1 MAACKFI
8 IPKIGEN
15 KDKQT
20 QSILWNN
27 ILDRVKNVEKTN
39 KLYQVAYSSKFKKAF
54 GDWINNPNKIDK
66 SKVDVNGEPL
76 FNELERFILD
86 YVNKNASKT
95 SQNEN
100 ENTVEIKDLND
111 ISNEVLDTYF
121 PLDVEDQK
129 PDGEF
134 NVPGDLYEK
143 IYAKVINYV
152 GKLKDRQKF
161 FETLQKGRKGKF
173 SPSVQAIDRLELLIA
188 EFGNSLEQAKLEHSK
203 GALIQAYSRM
213 LDEIITETGRISK
226 YVNNSNNIKT
236 EPYISVVLE
245 GLQVIESYKS
255 IGLAVD
261 MGITNSNIDK
271 KMVQAQSMLDTL
283 KDDLTDSI
291 NNFMQELVK
300 DKTSNKNLT
309 QEDIAKLLK
318 ETYDIS
324 LVELNLSDMS
334 NSPDTLLAIV
344 DKIFKD
350 AQQTT
355 FDRHDEFRREL
366 HRVGNLLSRVW
377 KGDKSKMFDFMLERD
392 ENGKL
397 NGRYTQK
404 IGKQFYDRYYKLKNA
419 LFDKDGK
426 KREYIY
432 IKNVNTAKKADLEHN
447 LALQQDKKALSDFN
461 SPEIIDIKNGT
472 YSDGHY
478 RKYTDEYKQQRSK
491 YMFFGTS
498 GWEVKP
504 EWENTTE
511 YSLFLNRYY
520 QDAVEVLV
528 AVKDKVGKEY
538 VHLGRTQ
545 YQTLRFVKS
554 EFIEIRDFNSKGE
567 DMRNPKWVKLQNPTN
582 ELERQQ
588 SNFYNFFINSY
599 EGKDGA
605 LSKLPIDI
613 RNQMIGKIP
622 RVRMNLMNQVTSNK
636 EGFIKVLAKSIR
648 QWGRPV
654 EHSTMRLTDEQG
666 LISDGL
672 PIFFTGDLQ
681 SQKRIDNL
689 EAKAKK
695 LKEDFVAKKISQV
708 EYNEKKTEIRRLLSI
723 EYGKVSAENINTDLV
738 NSLERFSMMSENY
751 EVMSNIEDTIKA
763 IAYTVENR
771 KVIAKD
777 SKGNILTK
785 MGDKD
790 KSPVLIQ
797 GKDSNAYKRLSK
809 WMRMVYYNNA
819 EVDTST
825 AANVAKKIQNT
836 TSFVGMGLNIFASI
850 NNYVMG
856 RINNAIEAWGGQHF
870 GTKEYF
876 QAVKEY
882 NKYISGLNSNGI
894 FAELKHSKLD
904 KDKYKDHRHY
914 SKYSALVNQF
924 RMVRK
929 FGSGDGR
936 AEGSMVDWVYAVQ
949 EGGEWNVQSK
959 TGIAIL
965 MTEKVKTKDGNKIS
979 IWDAYTF
986 DNNSGKLILDPNVEF
1001 TAEQRHAITNKIY
1014 EVNKLIH
1021 GNYAHEDRMVIQQ
1034 HWLGQLGAQFHK
1046 WVVPAM
1052 KARFQKRYY
1061 NENLGDIEGRYI
1073 TLASFFKYAFQL
1085 GFNFKNA
1092 YQAMDQNQK
1101 ANLRKNVVELG
1112 FLMASFAMQAIFSG
1126 IASGIPP
1133 EDESLKRFFNFLT
1146 YQQSRQIDEIRTLI
1160 PLAGTQEQYQLA
1172 KSPLAGLKTIKDFAE
1187 AVWGTVS
1194 IPYDAVT
1201 DNMRFERGVNKGE
1214 LRWWK
1219 EWKDVIPGLKQMNR
1233 WDAFET
1239 VKNFY
1244 IR

>member
-8 IPKIGEN
+8 TPKIGEN
-15 KDKQT
+15 KDNQT

-27 ILDRVKNVEKTN
+27 ILDRVKNVDKTN
-39 KLYQVAYSSKFKKAF
+39 KLYQVAYSNKFLKSF
-54 GDWINNPNKIDK
+54 GDWIKDPSKINNSKIDN
-66 SKVDVNGEPL
+66 NGEPL
-76 FNELERFILD
+76 FNELEKFILD
-86 YVNKNASKT
+86 YVNKNRPKDSD
-95 SQNEN
+95 NE
-100 ENTVEIKDLND
+100 TAGTEIKDLND
-111 ISNEVLDTYF
+111 VNNDVLDKHF
-121 PLDVEDQK
+121 PLDVDDQK

-134 NVPGDLYEK
+134 NIPGDLYDK

-173 SPSVQAIDRLELLIA
+173 SPSAQSIDRLELLIA
-188 EFGNSLEQAKLEHSK
+188 EFGNSLEEARLQHSK
-203 GALIQAYSRM
+203 GTLIQAYSKM

-226 YVNNSNNIKT
+226 YVNNPNNIKT

-261 MGITNSNIDK
+261 MGLSNSNVDK
-271 KMVQAQSMLDTL
+271 KMVQAQDMLDTL
-283 KDDLTDSI
+283 KDDLTESI
-291 NNFMQELVK
+291 NDFMQELVK
-300 DKTSNKNLT
+300 DKTTNKDLT
-309 QEDIAKLLK
+309 QEDIQRLLQ
-318 ETYDIS
+318 ETYDINIA
-324 LVELNLSDMS
+324 ELNLADIA
-334 NSPDTLLAIV
+334 NSPDTLLAIADRV
-344 DKIFKD
+344 FKQ
-350 AQQTT
+350 AQQET
-355 FDRHDEFRREL
+355 FDRHDEFKHEL
-366 HRVGNLLSRVW
+366 HRVGNLLSKLW

-392 ENGKL
+392 DNGKL
-397 NGRYTQK
+397 TGRYTQR
-404 IGKQFYDRYYKLKNA
+404 IGKQFFDRYYKLKNT
-419 LFDKDGK
+419 LYDKEGK

-432 IKNVNTAKKADLEHN
+432 IKDVKTAKKEDLEHN
-447 LALQQDKKALSDFN
+447 IALQKDKKALFDFN
-461 SPEIIDIKNGT
+461 NPEIVDYQEGI
-472 YSDGHY
+472 YSDGEY
-478 RKYTDEYKQQRSK
+478 RKYNDEYKQERDK
-491 YMFFGTS
+491 YMIFTS
-498 GWEVKP
+498 NGWEVKS
-504 EWENTTE
+504 EYEGTTD
-511 YSLFLNRYY
+511 YAIFLNRYH
-520 QDAVEVLV
+520 QDAIKVLV
-528 AVKDKVGKEY
+528 AVKDKVGGAWI
-538 VHLGRTQ
+538 HQGRTEE
-545 YQTLRFVKS
+545 QTMRFVKS
-554 EFIEIRDFNSKGE
+554 EFIEIRDITSNGE
-567 DMRNPKWVKLQNPTN
+567 DMRNPKWTKLQNPTT
-582 ELERQQ
+582 ELEKQQ
-588 SNFYNFFINSY
+588 ANFYNFFIESY

-605 LSKLPIDI
+605 LSKLPLDV

-622 RVRMNLMNQVTSNK
+622 RVRMNLMDQVSQNK
-636 EGFIKVLAKSIR
+636 QGFLRTLGKSIR
-648 QWGRPV
+648 QWGRPT

-681 SQKRIDNL
+681 SQKRIQNL
-689 EAKAKK
+689 ENKEKELKANFIAKK
-695 LKEDFVAKKISQV
+695 VSIED
-708 EYNEKKTEIRRLLSI
+708 YNKKKTELRRLLSI

-763 IAYTVENR
+763 IAYTIENR
-771 KVIAKD
+771 KVIVKD
-777 SKGNILTK
+777 AKGNILTK

-790 KSPVLIQ
+790 KSPVVIE
-797 GKDSNAYKRLSK
+797 GRNSNIYKRMSK
-809 WMRMVYYNNA
+809 WMKMVYYNNA
-819 EVDTST
+819 EVDSST
-825 AANVAKKIQNT
+825 AAFVAKRIQNT
-836 TSFVGMGLNIFASI
+836 TSFTGMGLNVFASI

-876 QAVKEY
+876 QATKEY

-904 KDKYKDHRHY
+904 KDQYKDHRHY
-914 SKYSALVNQF
+914 SKYSAMVDHF
-924 RMVRK
+924 RVVRK

-936 AEGSMVDWVYAVQ
+936 AEGSMIDWAYCLQ

-959 TGIAIL
+959 TGIAVL
-965 MTEKVKTKDGNKIS
+965 MTEKVKTKDGEIS

-986 DNNSGKLILDPNVEF
+986 DNNTGKLILNPNVEF
-1001 TAEQRHAITNKIY
+1001 TAEQRHNITNKIY
-1014 EVNKLIH
+1014 EVNKIIH

-1046 WVVPAM
+1046 WMVPAI

-1085 GFNFKNA
+1085 GFKFKSA

-1101 ANLRKNVVELG
+1101 ANLRKNLAEAL
-1112 FLMASFAMQAIFSG
+1112 FLASSFALQAIFSA

-1133 EDESLKRFFNFLT
+1133 EDKTLKRFFNFLT
-1146 YQQSRQIDEIRTLI
+1146 YQESRQINEIRTLI
-1160 PLAGTQEQYQLA
+1160 PLAGIDEQYQLA
-1172 KSPLAGLKTIKDFAE
+1172 KSPLAGLKTIKDFGE
-1187 AVWGTVS
+1187 AVWGTVA
-1194 IPYDAVT
+1194 IPYDAIT

-1244 IR
+1244 IK